1 MIYARPAILA
11 SVKSCITTCSFFSTI
26 RISLVSI
33 RLLRQVNSLSCINCN
48 CNRHVTI
55 SHVRYSLDIRLVFRV
70 SKSNVYFAYPRKS
83 MTYQPINIIRTPC
96 ISFIDRQQSFSPQF
110 IFKTWKR
117 WKENFVC
124 SLKKRGL
131 PFRYP
136 KLFVNYLFEKFRY
149 SEFTARAKRNKR
161 YFKIFRSFFLFIKT
175 N

>member
-48 CNRHVTI
+48 CNRHEI
-55 SHVRYSLDIRLVFRV
+55 HYDFSRSIFSRHPPRLSGIDVQRVFRV
-70 SKSNVYFAYPRKS
+70 ST

-161 YFKIFRSFFLFIKT
+161 YFKIFRSFFFYQ